1 MSTNDS
7 TIREKFQ
14 VERIKGWENFVKAII
29 HIDYMTFDKFAL
41 LSC

>member
-1 MSTNDS
+1 M
-7 TIREKFQ
+7 EKFQ
-14 VERIKGWENFVKAII
+14 VERIKEWENFVKAII